1 MVGGPHAET
10 VLVGG
15 RKTGIAVQGFPALG
29 ITDGN
34 IANKGTHGETD
45 WEDEVMGNGRPV
57 APAWVLWGGG
67 ESGVL
72 RPSWAPG
79 GEFCLS
85 LWMLTKFRR
94 RKGPA

>member
-10 VLVGG
+10 VLGSG
-15 RKTGIAVQGFPALG
+15 RKTGISVQGFPALG
-29 ITDGN
+29 MTDGDTAKN
-34 IANKGTHGETD
+34 GTTGKPT
-45 WEDEVMGNGRPV
+45 WEDEVVGNGRPV
-57 APAWVLWGGG
+57 APAWVPWGGG

-79 GEFCLS
+79 GEFGPS
-85 LWMLTKFRR
+85 LGVLTKFRR